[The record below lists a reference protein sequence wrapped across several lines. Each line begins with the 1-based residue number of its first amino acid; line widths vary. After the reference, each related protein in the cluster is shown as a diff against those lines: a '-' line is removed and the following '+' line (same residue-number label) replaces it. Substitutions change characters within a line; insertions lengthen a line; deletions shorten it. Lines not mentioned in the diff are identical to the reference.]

1 MTRLRAVILVVAV
14 ALAVPLVWVA
24 SAFAARGLAVIKPV
38 DGERVAVAGIGSFR
52 LLPAGSALPSPTDCA
67 SAVQRSSWEW
77 RPENRQWTVDYPVHV
92 DSWSSVT
99 TAWNNVRGR
108 VTGDMGGFADDDGT
122 PPEAEEVIQFF
133 ACKWGLDDNWM
144 HAEALAESTWRQRS
158 AGDWTTNFS
167 WCARGAPTR
176 NSGAE
181 CAQSL
186 GFMQIKTRFR
196 PASIYPAIW
205 DSLVA
210 HLDYF
215 GWEFRGCIEGQKWVA
230 SGQLSTPND
239 LRGCLGNWFSGGWYD
254 ANGEDYYA
262 RVKAFHGVLTRL
274 SDSVRASP

>member
-1 MTRLRAVILVVAV
+1 MERLRGAILVAAVGLAV
-14 ALAVPLVWVA
+14 ALVWIT
-24 SAFAARGLAVIKPV
+24 SAFAARSLTAMDPV
-38 DGERVAVAGIGSFR
+38 DGKQVTGAGIGSFK

-67 SAVQRSSWEW
+67 SAVHRSSWEW
-77 RPENRQWTVDYPVHV
+77 RPENQQWAINYPIRV
-92 DSWSSVT
+92 DSWGGLT

-108 VTGDMGGFADDDGT
+108 VTGDMGGFDDDGT
-122 PPEAEEVIQFF
+122 PPTTDEVIQFF
-133 ACKWGLDDNWM
+133 ACKWGLDDTWM
-144 HAEALAESTWRQRS
+144 RAEAIAESTWRQRF

-186 GFMQIKTRFR
+186 GFMQLKTRFR

-210 HLDYF
+210 HLDYY
-215 GWEFRGCIEGQKWVA
+215 GWEFRGCIEGEKWVG

-254 ANGEDYYA
+254 AAGENYYA
-262 RVKAFHGVLTRL
+262 TVKGYYDILTWL
-274 SDSVRASP
+274 FGIARASS